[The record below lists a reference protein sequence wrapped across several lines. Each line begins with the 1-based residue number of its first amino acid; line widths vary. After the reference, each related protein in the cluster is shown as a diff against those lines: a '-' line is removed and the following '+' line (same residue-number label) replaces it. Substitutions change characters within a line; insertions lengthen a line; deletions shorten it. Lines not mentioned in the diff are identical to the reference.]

1 MAYLSSIN
9 RYELKY
15 LITAAQRR
23 ALQPAIDAHTTP
35 DEYGKSRIANLY
47 YDTPDRRLIRRS
59 LEKPTYKEKLR
70 LRSYGTPHGD
80 TTVYLELKKK
90 AGAVV
95 GKRRTDMKLDEV
107 PGFLRSPAT
116 DSQIRRELAYFLSRF
131 DDLAPA
137 AVLCYDREAF
147 FDREDRD
154 VRVTFDTDI
163 RYRDTDLSLASG
175 TYGTA
180 LLDPDIVLLEIKVGR
195 AMPLWLTRELSRLGI
210 RQTSFSKYG
219 RAYIQMQQQSNTP
232 KKDEVSFHAL
242 PV

>member
-1 MAYLSSIN
+1 MAYRSSIQ

-23 ALQPAIDAHTTP
+23 ALQPVIDAHTVP

-59 LEKPTYKEKLR
+59 LEKPAYKEKLR
-70 LRSYGTPHGD
+70 LRSYGTPKED
-80 TTVYLELKKK
+80 STVYLELKKK
-90 AGAVV
+90 ACDVV
-95 GKRRTDMKLDEV
+95 GKRRTAMRLREV
-107 PGFLRSPAT
+107 PDFLNAPAT

-131 DDLAPA
+131 ENPAPA
-137 AVLCYDREAF
+137 AVLCYDREAY
-147 FDREDRD
+147 FDRSDPD

-163 RYRDTDLSLASG
+163 RYRDTDLSLESG

-180 LLDPDIVLLEIKVGR
+180 LLDPDTVLLEVKVGR
-195 AMPLWLTRELSRLGI
+195 AMPLWLAKELSRLGI

-219 RAYIQMQQQSNTP
+219 RAYIQMNRQNDTP
-232 KKDEVSFHAL
+232 KKDEVSSYAL